1 MCTVIWYYYKTKQL
15 KATYSLRSSRLD
27 LFCKKKDEHR
37 RSTVSKIVSVQKQP
51 PEVFYK
57 KKNVLKNFETFTGK
71 HMCLSLF
78 FNKVSGLSPAI
89 LLKKTLQHRCFTVNF
104 AKYFRTPIFKNICK
118 RLLLFV

>member
-57 KKNVLKNFETFTGK
+57 KKK
-71 HMCLSLF
+71 CS
-78 FNKVSGLSPAI
+78 
-89 LLKKTLQHRCFTVNF
+89 
-104 AKYFRTPIFKNICK
+104 
-118 RLLLFV
+118 